1 LGEFVIRSRLKPLA
15 RAQGGAA
22 LTARPSLSLLSRAFE
37 EELFRAAEI
46 LSEGGCREGIRG
58 SGERYFGSSTISIDL
73 ERLRPWFRG
82 GLDAAAVERLA
93 QAVDGSVR
101 VRLRAMRL
109 ARAEAVRRVPNRL
122 LGTAHVETRI
132 RLSGRQL
139 HIDVDL
145 EASLSVSSGA
155 GGS

>member
-1 LGEFVIRSRLKPLA
+1 M
-15 RAQGGAA
+15 
-22 LTARPSLSLLSRAFE
+22 ARPSLSLLTRAFE
-37 EELFRAAEI
+37 EELFRVAEI
-46 LSEGGCREGIRG
+46 LSEGGCRDGTRG
-58 SGERYFGSSTISIDL
+58 SGERYFGSSMISIDL
-73 ERLRPWFRG
+73 ERLKPWFRG
-82 GLDAAAVERLA
+82 GLDEVAVERFA

-145 EASLSVSSGA
+145 EASLSVFSGA
-155 GGS
+155 GGA

>member
-1 LGEFVIRSRLKPLA
+1 MIPSRLKPLA
-15 RAQGGAA
+15 RAHSGTA
-22 LTARPSLSLLSRAFE
+22 LISRPSLPLLSRAFE
-37 EELFRAAEI
+37 EELFRSAEI
-46 LSEGGCREGIRG
+46 LSEGGCRDATRS
-58 SGERYFGSSTISIDL
+58 SGESYFGSSMISIDL
-73 ERLRPWFRG
+73 ERLTPWFRG
-82 GLDAAAVERLA
+82 GLDAATLERLA
-93 QAVDGSVR
+93 RAVDGSVR

-132 RLSGRQL
+132 RLSGQRL

-145 EASLSVSSGA
+145 EASLSVFSGA

>member
-1 LGEFVIRSRLKPLA
+1 MIPTRLKPLA
-15 RAQGGAA
+15 RARGGAA
-22 LTARPSLSLLSRAFE
+22 LMVRPSPSLLTRAFE

-46 LSEGGCREGIRG
+46 LSEGGCRDGARG
-58 SGERYFGSSTISIDL
+58 SGERYFGSSMISIDL
-73 ERLRPWFRG
+73 ERLSPWFRG
-82 GLDAAAVERLA
+82 GLDAEAVARLT

-109 ARAEAVRRVPNRL
+109 ARAEAARRVPNRL

-145 EASLSVSSGA
+145 EASLSVFSGP

>member
-1 LGEFVIRSRLKPLA
+1 L
-15 RAQGGAA
+15 
-22 LTARPSLSLLSRAFE
+22 LTRAFE
-37 EELFRAAEI
+37 EELWRAAEI
-46 LSEGGCREGIRG
+46 LSEGGCRDTTRG
-58 SGERYFGSSTISIDL
+58 FRESYFGSSMISIDL

-82 GLDAAAVERLA
+82 GLDTATLERLA

-145 EASLSVSSGA
+145 EASLSVFSGA